1 MEMEKITELNQEEVK
16 TYQFRQLNATDV
28 FVMSK
33 IISKVGI
40 NEFTGCLEHDAVK
53 NMLAS
58 VTDGEKANETASVV
72 GISVMLEV
80 ANVIFSNLPKCEG
93 DIYQLLS
100 QTSNLSVKE
109 IKALSF
115 VDFTKMVF
123 DFIKK
128 DEFKDFIKVVL
139 GFLK

>member
-1 MEMEKITELNQEEVK
+1 METDKVVEMQEVK
-16 TYQFRQLNATDV
+16 PYEFRQLNATDV

-33 IISKVGI
+33 IISKIGI

-53 NMLAS
+53 NMIAS

-72 GISVMLEV
+72 GISVVLEV
-80 ANVIFSNLPKCEG
+80 ANVIFSNLPKCEN

-100 QTSNLSVKE
+100 QTSNLNVKE

-115 VDFTKMVF
+115 VDFTKMVL
-123 DFIKK
+123 DFVKK

>member
-33 IISKVGI
+33 IISKIGV
-40 NEFTGCLEHDAVK
+40 NEFTGCLEHGAVK

-109 IKALSF
+109 IKTLSF
-115 VDFTKMVF
+115 VDFTKMVL